1 METDLLF
8 SIITVTFNAQDTIE
22 RTLVSVEKQTC
33 KRVEHI
39 VVDGRSSDR
48 TMELV
53 RQYAERNNQADK
65 HIVHFISEP
74 DNGLYDAMNKG
85 IGMAKGKYIVFLN
98 AGDKLHYRSIL
109 DEMAQKIGEKDYSVV
124 YGETDIVDND
134 GKFLRTR
141 RLKAPERLTSESFQQ
156 GMLVCH
162 QSFYALTSLAKETPY
177 DLTYRF
183 SADFDWA
190 IRILKEGERLQLP
203 TLNTGIILTD
213 YLKGGLTTE
222 NHRKSLTERL
232 RIMAKFYGKSKT
244 VWLHLRFAVRAIVN
258 P

>member
-22 RTLVSVEKQTC
+22 RTLLSVEKQTF

-39 VVDGRSSDR
+39 IVDGSSKDK
-48 TMELV
+48 TMEMVSL
-53 RQYAERNNQADK
+53 YAERNNQEGK
-65 HIVHFISEP
+65 HTVRFISEP
-74 DNGLYDAMNKG
+74 DSGLYDAMNKG
-85 IGMAKGKYIVFLN
+85 IRMAKGKYIVFLN

-109 DEMAQKIGEKDYSVV
+109 DEMAQMIGEKDFSVV
-124 YGETDIVDND
+124 YGETDIVDD
-134 GKFLRTR
+134 EGKFLRTR
-141 RLKAPERLTSESFQQ
+141 RLKTPEHLTSDSFQQ

-162 QSFYALTSLAKETPY
+162 QSFYALTSIAKRTPY

-183 SADFDWA
+183 SSDFDWA
-190 IRILKEGERLQLP
+190 VRILREGERLQLS
-203 TLNTGIILTD
+203 TLNTGLILTD

-222 NHRKSLTERL
+222 NHRKSLLERL
-232 RIMAKFYGKSKT
+232 RIMAKFYGKT
-244 VWLHLRFAVRAIVN
+244 RTLWLHLRFAVRAIVN